1 MREIIT
7 NSIIITTQKIILSD
21 LFRTYDQR
29 IQTKMGKTDKN
40 EAVARSNR
48 KDWNKI
54 LPSSVKLTSENLE
67 T

>member
-7 NSIIITTQKIILSD
+7 SSTIITTQKIILSD

-29 IQTKMGKTDKN
+29 IQTKIGKTDRN
-40 EAVARSNR
+40 EAVARSKR

-54 LPSSVKLTSENLE
+54 LPSSLKLASENLD